1 MGLATH
7 VRIVPNTQ
15 SKKPLSELRE
25 IMRNHQIGLLGQLFA
40 TAALAFSITAAEA
53 AEKELLDILLSN
65 GAITQSQYDE
75 LLLKE
80 ELKQVD
86 VANISF
92 AEGSGLKVSSGD
104 GRFEVEIGGRLHLD
118 YTDHSYDSSIGT
130 RPISGTQV
138 RRARIEINGVFD
150 QNWLYAA
157 EFDYAK
163 NKVAL
168 KDILLGYESD
178 SGATY
183 SVGHQKQP
191 YSLALEMSSNDIPF
205 VERSVDNALV
215 AAFTDRAIGA
225 RYENSGSN
233 WFFAGG
239 IFGDTLKEGSTTGDE
254 GWGPSGRFI
263 YSPIIDDNRVV
274 HLGIRVAYREVD
286 LATPTLSIK
295 DKTTDFSELSIVSTG
310 ALADAESAT
319 LFGPEIAGSFGPLF
333 FTAEHTTAQIA
344 RKAGST
350 LNFSSWNAAASWN
363 ITGESR
369 ASVYRIDGG
378 EFKGI
383 RPLRDFNPSEGAWGA
398 WELSAR
404 YAEIDLN
411 DGNLVGGEEHTVT
424 VGLNWI
430 PARNVRILADW
441 TRILYT
447 DESNTVR
454 MFAPD
459 MNVFAL
465 RTQWNY

>member
-1 MGLATH
+1 M
-7 VRIVPNTQ
+7 
-15 SKKPLSELRE
+15 
-25 IMRNHQIGLLGQLFA
+25 MRNHRVTLLSQLVA
-40 TAALAFSITAAEA
+40 TAALAFSITSAEA
-53 AEKELLDILLSN
+53 AEKELLDILLGN
-65 GAITQSQYDE
+65 GAISQQQYDD

-80 ELKQVD
+80 TLEQED
-86 VANISF
+86 VAKISF

-104 GRFEVEIGGRLHLD
+104 GRYEVEIGGRLHLD
-118 YTDHSYDSSIGT
+118 YTDHSFDSRIGT
-130 RPISGTQV
+130 RPVSGTQV
-138 RRARIEINGVFD
+138 RRARIEINGTFD
-150 QNWLYAA
+150 QDWFYAS
-157 EFDYAK
+157 EFDFAK

-168 KDILLGYESD
+168 KDIVLGYESG
-178 SGATY
+178 SGAKY
-183 SVGHQKQP
+183 IVGHQKQP

-205 VERSVDNALV
+205 VERGVDNALV
-215 AAFTDRAIGA
+215 AALTDRAIGF

-239 IFGDTLKEGSTTGDE
+239 VFGDTLKEGTTTGDE
-254 GWGPSGRFI
+254 GWGPSGRLI
-263 YSPIIDDNRVV
+263 YSPIIEDDKVL
-274 HLGIRVAYREVD
+274 HLGIRAAYREVD

-295 DKTTDFSELSIVSTG
+295 DKTTDFSELNIVNTG

-319 LFGPEIAGSFGPLF
+319 LFGPEIAAAVGPLF
-333 FTAEHTTAQIA
+333 FTAEHTTTEIS

-411 DGNLVGGEEHTVT
+411 DGNLVGGEEHALS

-430 PARNVRILADW
+430 PTRNVRILADW
-441 TRILYT
+441 TRILDT

-454 MFAPD
+454 MYAPD
-459 MNVFAL
+459 TNVFTL
-465 RTQWNY
+465 RTQWSY